1 MLTVILVKVPAGLEV
16 SEGLHTTTVF
26 WTLAMPSTLKPG
38 CLKSGQTSGMSL
50 TLELVRNADAQV
62 PTADQIDGYPH
73 CNTIPGASE

>member
-26 WTLAMPSTLKPG
+26 WTLKPG

-50 TLELVRNADAQV
+50 TWELVRNADAQV

>member
-50 TLELVRNADAQV
+50 TWELV
-62 PTADQIDGYPH
+62 
-73 CNTIPGASE
+73 